1 MHLNVMRPM
10 IARKQPGAM
19 QMETRVLAGSTA
31 DRAADVVV
39 LGAGASGVAAAIA
52 AARRGLRVMLVEAG
66 SMPGGELAS
75 GMAIDG
81 ALNGRGQW
89 VMGGVGR
96 ELVED
101 CRALG
106 GFAEPLNDFRLIW
119 YVCIDPEVMKLAVAR
134 RLASAGVQLL
144 LHTVATAVETDGQ
157 QVQALHVLNKSGR
170 TRIAARHFIDC
181 SGDADLVRA
190 AGGEVLQGG
199 PQGELQPVSMMF
211 RMSGV
216 QAAPLL
222 RFQAEHPEHF
232 ALGESEAIRQGR
244 TDAEL
249 AQAALRQGHAT
260 VFLKGNG
267 PLLQDAI
274 ARDALYPTA
283 LVMIQP
289 TAPHR
294 GEVCLNTTRVGGV
307 DGTDTATLSASLSTL
322 ADQVLQCAEFMR
334 ANVPGFEAARF
345 SAMSH
350 RIGVRETRRI
360 VGRETLSEQDV
371 LQARKR
377 DDGIAKGSHHVDI
390 HQSGAGQ
397 VRIPVA
403 GGGSY
408 DIPWGCLLP
417 VGLANVLAAGRVLS
431 ADRPAH
437 GSARVMGP
445 CLGMGHAA
453 GLACALAQENG
464 AAGFAEVDVRALRAR
479 LVEEGAILDGT
490 H

>member
-1 MHLNVMRPM
+1 
-10 IARKQPGAM
+10 
-19 QMETRVLAGSTA
+19 METKVLAGAAA
-31 DRAADVVV
+31 DHEADVVV

-52 AARRGLRVMLVEAG
+52 AARHGLRTVLVEAG
-66 SMPGGELAS
+66 SMPGGELVS

-81 ALNGRGQW
+81 ALNGRGEW
-89 VMGGVGR
+89 VLGGIGR
-96 ELVED
+96 ELIED
-101 CRALG
+101 CRSLG
-106 GFAEPLNDFRLIW
+106 GFAQPLNDFRLIW
-119 YVCIDPEVMKLAVAR
+119 YVCIDPEVMKLAVVR
-134 RLASAGVQLL
+134 RLARSGVQLL
-144 LHTVATAVETDGQ
+144 LHTLATAVETDGQ
-157 QVQALHVLNKSGR
+157 RVQALHLLNKSGR
-170 TRIAARHFIDC
+170 SRIAARHFIDC

-199 PQGELQPVSMMF
+199 PGGELQPVSMMF

-216 QAAPLL
+216 QTDALL
-222 RFQAEHPEHF
+222 RFQVEHPEYF

-249 AQAALRQGHAT
+249 AQAALSQGHAT
-260 VFLKGNG
+260 VFLKGDG
-267 PLLQDAI
+267 PLVQDAI
-274 ARDALYPTA
+274 AGGELYPTA

-307 DGTDTATLSASLSTL
+307 DGTDTATLSASLATL
-322 ADQVLQCAEFMR
+322 ADQVLQCADFMR
-334 ANVPGFEAARF
+334 KKVPGFEAACF

-360 VGRETLSEQDV
+360 VGRETLSEHDV
-371 LQARKR
+371 LRARKR

-397 VRIPVA
+397 IRIPVA

-408 DIPWGCLLP
+408 DIPWGCLVP
-417 VGLANVLAAGRVLS
+417 AGLKNVLAAGRVLS

-445 CLGMGHAA
+445 CLGMGHAT
-453 GLACALAQENG
+453 GLACVLADESG
-464 AAGFAEVDVRALRAR
+464 RHDLDAVDVRALRAR
-479 LVEEGAILDGT
+479 LIEEGAILDGT

>member
-1 MHLNVMRPM
+1 
-10 IARKQPGAM
+10 
-19 QMETRVLAGSTA
+19 METKLLAGAAA
-31 DRAADVVV
+31 DHEADVVV
-39 LGAGASGVAAAIA
+39 LGAGASGVAAAIS
-52 AARRGLRVMLVEAG
+52 AARHGLRTVLVEAG
-66 SMPGGELAS
+66 SMPGGELVS

-81 ALNGRGQW
+81 ALNGRGEW
-89 VMGGVGR
+89 VLGGIGR

-101 CRALG
+101 CRSLG

-134 RLASAGVQLL
+134 RLARSGVQLL

-157 QVQALHVLNKSGR
+157 RVQALHLLNKSGR
-170 TRIAARHFIDC
+170 SRLAARYFVDC

-199 PQGELQPVSMMF
+199 PGGELQPVSMMF

-216 QAAPLL
+216 QTDALL
-222 RFQAEHPEHF
+222 RFQVEHPEYF
-232 ALGESEAIRQGR
+232 ALGESDAIRQGR

-260 VFLKGNG
+260 VFLKGDG
-267 PLLQDAI
+267 PLVRDAI
-274 ARDALYPTA
+274 ASGELYPTA

-307 DGTDTATLSASLSTL
+307 DGTHTATLSATLATL
-322 ADQVLQCAEFMR
+322 ADQVLQCAGFMR
-334 ANVPGFEAARF
+334 KTVPGFEAARF

-360 VGRETLSEQDV
+360 VGRETLSELDV

-397 VRIPVA
+397 IRIPVTN
-403 GGGSY
+403 GGSY
-408 DIPWGCLLP
+408 DIPWGCLVP
-417 VGLANVLAAGRVLS
+417 AGLRNVLAAGRVLS

-445 CLGMGHAA
+445 CLGMGHAT
-453 GLACALAQENG
+453 GLACVLAHESG
-464 AAGFAEVDVRALRAR
+464 LHDLDAVDVRALRAR
-479 LVEEGAILDGT
+479 LIEEDAILDGT